1 MELTGQNNFNISN
14 LLSELLIT
22 QAKVE
27 ALTSIIQN
35 EDNKLK
41 IKLALR
47 PKFIEVIRE
56 FDAKYPNVIQDL
68 DKAISDIID
77 LD

>member
-1 MELTGQNNFNISN
+1 MELTEQSNFNISN

-27 ALTSIIQN
+27 ALTSIIQTG
-35 EDNKLK
+35 DNKLK
-41 IKLALR
+41 IKHALR
-47 PKFIEVIRE
+47 PNFIKVIRE
-56 FDAKYPNVIQDL
+56 FDEKYPNVIQDI
-68 DKAISDIID
+68 DKAISDIIN